1 MQQHQRE
8 SFAWQSGK
16 WLLSLLILTIAGSTG
31 FAQSSAASPS
41 LVVRQVSWSDLFSFL
56 KRPRKPLGGRG
67 NLCLLVPADTAQPEV
82 MWHDRPLFVWQG
94 PQQTIGLR
102 QADSKT
108 VFWRRSL
115 SQPGTNVNQMQYT
128 GVALQPGQTYEL
140 LLFSSPTADQPVRS
154 QPFTIMPADDR
165 APLTTAL
172 QALTTKLKQAGAS
185 EEAIAQQRAQ
195 VFGNRH
201 LEADVLQEAYAVKQ
215 PSVTLKQLT
224 TEVAV
229 QICRPSH

>member
-8 SFAWQSGK
+8 GFAWQAGQ
-16 WLLSLLILTIAGSTG
+16 WLLGVLLLTIAGSTG
-31 FAQSSAASPS
+31 LAQSSVASPG
-41 LVVRQVSWSDLFSFL
+41 LVVRQVSWSDLFSLL
-56 KRPRKPLGGRG
+56 KRPRKNLGGKG
-67 NLCLLVPADTAQPEV
+67 DLCLLVPAATTQPEA

-94 PQQTIGLR
+94 LEQTIGLR
-102 QADSKT
+102 QSGSET

-115 SQPGTNVNQMQYT
+115 SQPGTVVNQIQYT
-128 GVALQPGQTYEL
+128 GVALQPGKTYEL
-140 LLFSSPTADQPVRS
+140 LLFSDPMATHLVRS
-154 QPFTIMPADDR
+154 QPFTIMPAGDR

-195 VFGNRH
+195 YFSEHERN
-201 LEADVLQEAYAVKQ
+201 LDVLQEAYAVKQ

-224 TEVAV
+224 TEVAT
-229 QICRPSH
+229 QICYPSR